1 MSVSLRSGGL
11 ARQISWHRWAGAR
24 FVRDTMAEECR
35 TKRTSTDIARAT
47 DYFLE
52 AIAAD
57 LTYASA
63 REATRDT
70 PELSRR

>member
-1 MSVSLRSGGL
+1 
-11 ARQISWHRWAGAR
+11 
-24 FVRDTMAEECR
+24 MAEECR

-63 REATRDT
+63 REATRGT
-70 PELSRR
+70 PELSRG

>member
-1 MSVSLRSGGL
+1 MASLGG
-11 ARQISWHRWAGAR
+11 RE
-24 FVRDTMAEECR
+24 VRTGHDGRGVPDEA
-35 TKRTSTDIARAT
+35 DQHGHARAT